1 MENLFLKL
9 KNVVMIEIEN
19 VFLPKTKVS
28 KGYKDITVYVESNVL
43 SQTRVTWRHL
53 SAGGIFLGR
62 ALDVSTNQV
71 KFTPRQEF
79 ASRAQGHCRPVQCV
93 CLYVLQSHIW
103 PQVWKGKMFLLPHLC
118 RFMSQLGSGGNDEK
132 TFRVNINIF

>member
-43 SQTRVTWRHL
+43 SQTRVT
-53 SAGGIFLGR
+53 
-62 ALDVSTNQV
+62 
-71 KFTPRQEF
+71 
-79 ASRAQGHCRPVQCV
+79 
-93 CLYVLQSHIW
+93 
-103 PQVWKGKMFLLPHLC
+103 
-118 RFMSQLGSGGNDEK
+118 
-132 TFRVNINIF
+132 